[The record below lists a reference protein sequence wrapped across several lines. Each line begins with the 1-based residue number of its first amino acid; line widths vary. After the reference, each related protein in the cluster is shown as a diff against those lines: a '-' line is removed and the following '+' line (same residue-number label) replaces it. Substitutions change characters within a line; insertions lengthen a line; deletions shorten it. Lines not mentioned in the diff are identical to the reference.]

1 MEGAEGEGEGGAFV
15 TSSLRHG
22 GSLFGAESYEGKAY
36 DVCLHPNR
44 TLVVGNRPWKVDAY
58 VELSRGKTKRCQPIR
73 ITDPA
78 ASLATE
84 DGNDTD
90 DEFVA
95 ANAFRGAITGYVFK
109 SDDKGLG
116 YYRDS
121 THADASRSRTPQCP
135 TPKILSQMPLMSMRA
150 QDH

>member
-1 MEGAEGEGEGGAFV
+1 M
-15 TSSLRHG
+15 
-22 GSLFGAESYEGKAY
+22 
-36 DVCLHPNR
+36 HPNR

-121 THADASRSRTPQCP
+121 THADAGFAKPNASMSDSEDTVANATDEHARAR
-135 TPKILSQMPLMSMRA
+135 PLTR
-150 QDH
+150 